1 MNKTSQNILAIA
13 FIFAGA
19 LIASAL
25 MLKVTPNDSWL
36 AFAGWVI
43 FYLSIQV
50 PFFLYTQKSQENCTT
65 WLSRLMRKES
75 R

>member
-1 MNKTSQNILAIA
+1 MNKTSQNILTIA

-19 LIASAL
+19 LLASAL
-25 MLKVTPNDSWL
+25 MLKVTPNDSWM

-43 FYLSIQV
+43 FYLSIQM
-50 PFFLYTQKSQENCTT
+50 PLFLYTQKSQESCTA
-65 WLSRLMRKES
+65 WLSRLMKKET